1 LELSLS
7 YEAAKQVIMRLVIL
21 LMKVTKKNP
30 SSLIFWLLWRMMI
43 SKKEKKIKGNKAID
57 TDIWRRSGTSLNLK
71 RKITP
76 G

>member
-43 SKKEKKIKGNKAID
+43 LKKEQKIKGNKAID